1 MIKMP
6 WQDSEETRANKEQLA
21 KNLAEKKE
29 LERADALAE
38 SEREADALP
47 CYQVGVTKDGRVTMR
62 LGGET
67 YYSTLTMTS
76 EGVDRMIRMLEAAKD
91 QCMESACD
99 SEYEE

>member
-6 WQDSEETRANKEQLA
+6 WQDSEETIANKELFE
-21 KNLAEKKE
+21 KKLSEKKE
-29 LERADALAE
+29 RERDDAE
-38 SEREADALP
+38 SEADMLP

-91 QCMESACD
+91 QAK
-99 SEYEE
+99 EE

>member
-6 WQDSEETRANKEQLA
+6 WQDSEETIAN
-21 KNLAEKKE
+21 KKE
-29 LERADALAE
+29 LARRVAE
-38 SEREADALP
+38 QKEKDRMEAEKEADMLP

-67 YYSTLTMTS
+67 YYSTLTMTN

-91 QCMESACD
+91 QCSNDEV
-99 SEYEE
+99 EE